1 MRFCWGTASR
11 GNGESLVKSQRCP
24 ATVSTFNVELTSQ
37 DARRI
42 SVYPHARGTQLNR
55 YMTIKIP
62 VTVITGFLGSG
73 KTTLIRHLLT
83 NNQGRRI
90 AVIVNEFGELGID
103 GELLRSCEVC
113 PDDVEPTSNIVELTN
128 GCLCCTV
135 QEEFLPTMQ
144 ALIARKDDIDCILIE
159 TSGLAL
165 PKPLITAF
173 RWPEIRTAATVDAV
187 ITVVDC
193 DAVADGRFASD
204 PVAVDALRQSD
215 ENLDHETPLQE
226 LFEDQ
231 LACADLVIL
240 NKSDLVSEIQYQQTI
255 ELINRELSRAVKI
268 VTSDRGIVDPATILG
283 LNAAVED
290 HLAERPSHHDLEA
303 EHDHDDEINS
313 TNLILDREFDPEQLR
328 RKLEVLVTE
337 QEIYRIKGFVA
348 VANKP
353 MRLVIQAVGK
363 RFEQFYD
370 RPWRPDELRQ
380 TKLVFIGQAIDAAA
394 IMRQISSMP
403 DPNLVELA
411 K

>member
-1 MRFCWGTASR
+1 VG
-11 GNGESLVKSQRCP
+11 KSPQQP
-24 ATVSTFNVELTSQ
+24 NNSISQ
-37 DARRI
+37 IDMAK
-42 SVYPHARGTQLNR
+42 
-55 YMTIKIP
+55 KIP

-83 NNQGRRI
+83 HNQGRRI

-103 GELLRSCEVC
+103 GELLRSCQVC
-113 PDDVEPTSNIVELTN
+113 PDDEIEGQIQSPTNIVELTN

-144 ALIARKDDIDCILIE
+144 ALIARRDDIDCILIE

-204 PVAVDALRQSD
+204 PAAVDALRLED

-240 NKSDLVSEIQYQQTI
+240 NKSDLVTPAQYQQTI
-255 ELINRELSRAVKI
+255 DLINQELPRSVKI
-268 VTSDRGIVDPATILG
+268 VTSDRGIVDVDTILG

-290 HLAERPSHHDLEA
+290 HLEDRPSHHDTE
-303 EHDHDDEINS
+303 EDHDHDDDINS
-313 TNLILDREFDPEQLR
+313 INLVLDRAFDPEQLR
-328 RKLEVLVTE
+328 QKLELLVKE
-337 QEIYRIKGFVA
+337 QEIYRIKGFVS
-348 VANKP
+348 VPNKP
-353 MRLVIQAVGK
+353 MRLVIQGVGN

-370 RPWRPDELRQ
+370 RPWRTDERRQ
-380 TKLVFIGQAIDAAA
+380 TKLVFIGHSIEPGVIANAFSEQVE
-394 IMRQISSMP
+394 SK
-403 DPNLVELA
+403 LVELN

>member
-1 MRFCWGTASR
+1 MS
-11 GNGESLVKSQRCP
+11 K
-24 ATVSTFNVELTSQ
+24 
-37 DARRI
+37 
-42 SVYPHARGTQLNR
+42 
-55 YMTIKIP
+55 KIP

-83 NNQGRRI
+83 HNQGRRI

-103 GELLRSCEVC
+103 GELLRSCQVC
-113 PDDVEPTSNIVELTN
+113 PDDEIGAASNIVELTN

-144 ALIARKDDIDCILIE
+144 ALIARRDDIDCILIE

-204 PVAVDALRQSD
+204 PAAVDALRQED

-240 NKSDLVSEIQYQQTI
+240 NKSDLVTTEQYQQTI
-255 ELINRELSRAVKI
+255 DLIDRELSRSVKI
-268 VTSDRGIVDPATILG
+268 ITSDRGIVDADTILG

-290 HLAERPSHHDLEA
+290 HLEDRPSHHDAEA
-303 EHDHDDEINS
+303 EHDHDDDINS
-313 TNLILDREFDPEQLR
+313 INLVLDREYDPEQLR
-328 RKLEVLVTE
+328 QKLEQLVKE

-348 VANKP
+348 VPNKP
-353 MRLVIQAVGK
+353 MRLVIQGVGN

-370 RPWRPDELRQ
+370 RLWRTDERRA
-380 TKLVFIGQAIDAAA
+380 TKLVFIGHSIDPEAISRAFSA
-394 IMRQISSMP
+394 QV
-403 DPNLVELA
+403 DPSLVGSN